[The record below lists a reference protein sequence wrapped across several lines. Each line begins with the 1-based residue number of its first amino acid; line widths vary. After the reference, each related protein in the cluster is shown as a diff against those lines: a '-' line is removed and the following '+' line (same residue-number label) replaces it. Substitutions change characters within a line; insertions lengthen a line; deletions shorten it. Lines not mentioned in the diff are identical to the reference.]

1 MQIIR
6 NKENEKSIK
15 WKISSNEKKERNS
28 NGKRIYFTKPY
39 HRNTFRFK
47 KWLIRDTLAR
57 KERSIGERTEE
68 VFST

>member
-28 NGKRIYFTKPY
+28 NGKRIYFTKLLILNN
-39 HRNTFRFK
+39 HRK
-47 KWLIRDTLAR
+47 IM
-57 KERSIGERTEE
+57 SCP
-68 VFST
+68 